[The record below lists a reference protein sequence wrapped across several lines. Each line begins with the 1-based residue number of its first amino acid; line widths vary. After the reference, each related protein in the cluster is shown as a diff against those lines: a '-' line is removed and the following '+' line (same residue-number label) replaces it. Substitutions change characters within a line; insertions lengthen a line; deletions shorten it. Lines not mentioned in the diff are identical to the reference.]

1 MDSGPEEYELNGD
14 LSPGSPGSPG
24 SPDASVSS
32 FPPYRCATLAGARPL
47 KLRAG
52 GTSGSQA
59 SCALRSSCG
68 AAGVAAP

>member
-32 FPPYRCATLAGARPL
+32 FPPYRCATLAGVRPL
-47 KLRAG
+47 
-52 GTSGSQA
+52 
-59 SCALRSSCG
+59 
-68 AAGVAAP
+68 